1 MNEVASVLSRA
12 AGKHI
17 STAMK
22 VEKLQLE
29 IQLDEQYK
37 YLRQVVADKVPMVFV
52 GKLAKYN
59 YHRDNLSVSTTGL
72 VLYKGT
78 RFVVPQ
84 KLREGLLKDLHVGH
98 PGTLSMVLRAKE
110 SIWGPG

>member
-1 MNEVASVLSRA
+1 M
-12 AGKHI
+12 
-17 STAMK
+17 
-22 VEKLQLE
+22 
-29 IQLDEQYK
+29 
-37 YLRQVVADKVPMVFV
+37 RQVVADKVPMVFV

-78 RFVVPQ
+78 RFVMPQ